1 MNKYVPLDVCSSYST
16 GDSICQI
23 PRLVRKAREMGF
35 PAIALTDRN
44 FMFGAA
50 EFHAACHS
58 RQTSV
63 YGTLSPIKPIIGQAT
78 VATIGGKEH
87 VMLLYAKNK
96 TGYRNLVRISSADV
110 QSQGAQDRFIEFS
123 DVEKWHDGLVCM
135 TSDTEPEFVDK
146 CLRVFG
152 DDFAFMAENDGFDC
166 SAWPSVLVCAANPVR
181 FIEKSDAEAY
191 DTYCAIFDHR
201 KLADGGRRH
210 CSGDEYLL
218 SREEMSLRFTKH
230 PEWIENTVMLA
241 ERIEDYEIC
250 EAPQVVEF
258 PIPREFCCEEDYLAS
273 LAYDGMKKRWGEK
286 TPPEVVE
293 RIDFELHVIKTM
305 GFPSYFLIVHDYVE
319 AARRMGVWVGPG
331 RGSAA
336 GSAVAYALGI
346 TSVDPIKHKLL
357 FERFLNPDRIS
368 MPDIDIDFED
378 AGRGKVI
385 EYLCDKYGRD
395 HVAHIVTFGQMAPR
409 SAIKDVARVLEMPV
423 REANRLACHVP
434 DVPKVTFK
442 QSLSESKE
450 LRNAYEQGTPLEK
463 KILRIAEKLEGCVRQ
478 PGLHAYGIVISRKPL
493 SETLPVMSLG
503 ARARESDEPELIT
516 QYDGHYVEPVGL
528 IKFDILGLTTLAI
541 HKGCVDLIKER
552 KGQVVDL
559 DKIPHDEPETM
570 AVFTRGD
577 TEHIF
582 QFESDGMKRW
592 LMALKP
598 KCLDDL
604 VAMNALCR
612 PGPMAYVS
620 TFVRRKN
627 GEEPVIY
634 DHPLMEEELRE
645 TYGVTVYQEQ
655 IMMLSR
661 KLAGFTRC
669 EADQLRKAMGKKV
682 MEIMLTLKDKF
693 VAGCLANPDFRI
705 GEWRDETAAR
715 SLCAKIWKDWES
727 FASYAFNKSHAVC
740 YAWLAYQTAYLK
752 AHYPEEFMVA
762 LMESGE
768 CHKKISRG

>member
-1 MNKYVPLDVCSSYST
+1 MNNYVPLDVCSSYST

-23 PRLVRKAREMGF
+23 PSLVRKTREMGF

-50 EFHAACHS
+50 EFNGACHS
-58 RQTSV
+58 RQTRV
-63 YGTLSPIKPIIGQAT
+63 YGELPPIKPIIGQAT

-96 TGYRNLVRISSADV
+96 IGYRNLVRISSAEV
-110 QSQGAQDRFIEFS
+110 QSQGAQDRFIAFS
-123 DVEKWHDGLVCM
+123 DIEKWREGLVCM

-166 SAWPSVLVCAANPVR
+166 SAWPSVMVCAANPVR
-181 FIEKSDAEAY
+181 FIEKDDAEAY
-191 DTYCAIFDHR
+191 DAYCAIFDHR

-210 CSGDEYLL
+210 CNGDEFLM
-218 SREEMSLRFTKH
+218 SEEEMSVRFPKH
-230 PEWIENTVMLA
+230 PEWIENTVKIA

-250 EAPQVVEF
+250 EAPDVVEF
-258 PIPREFCCEEDYLAS
+258 PIPQEFGSEADYLAS
-273 LAYDGMKKRWGEK
+273 LAYDGMKKRWGDP
-286 TPPEVVE
+286 TPPEIVE
-293 RIDFELHVIKTM
+293 RINFELHVIKKM
-305 GFPSYFLIVHDYVE
+305 GFSGYFLIVHDYVE

-478 PGLHAYGIVISRKPL
+478 PGLHPSGIVISRKSF
-493 SETLPVMSLG
+493 SEVMPIMPYKWRGSGDPDLV
-503 ARARESDEPELIT
+503 T
-516 QYDGHYVEPVGL
+516 QYDGRYVEPVGIL
-528 IKFDILGLTTLAI
+528 KFDILGLKTLAI
-541 HKGCVDLIKER
+541 HKGCVNLIKER
-552 KGQVVDL
+552 KGQVVDF
-559 DKIPHDEPETM
+559 DKIPYDEPETM
-570 AVFTRGD
+570 EVFARGD

-592 LMALKP
+592 LKALRP
-598 KCLDDL
+598 KCFNDI
-604 VAMNALCR
+604 VAMNALYR
-612 PGPMAYVS
+612 PGPMTCIP

-627 GEEPVIY
+627 GEEPVAY

-645 TYGVTVYQEQ
+645 TYGVTIYQEQ
-655 IMMLSR
+655 IMILSR

-693 VAGCLANPDFRI
+693 VVGCLENPDFRI

-768 CHKKISRG
+768 CHKKISRR